1 MRLFVLGATGKTGGA
16 LVAQAVARGHIVTTF
31 GRSSFAGDDRAK
43 VLSISGNPMS
53 EMELSDALP
62 GHDAVLSVLGTRGL
76 GATSVLVDSSRATIA
91 AMRKAGVRRLVI
103 LSSALLDSHIGLV
116 NRIVGRTLL
125 RHFSSDQRAMEK
137 LVTASRL
144 DRVEAGADDSLG
156 ARRQINVDTRRA
168 TGFSRNANHQRG
180 GRPRD
185 ARHGGEPQA
194 HQKARSCTRST
205 SLTLFVVF
213 LFLAIYNA
221 GCMTALRF
229 AS

>member
-16 LVAQAVARGHIVTTF
+16 LVAQAVARGHIVTIF

-53 EMELSDALP
+53 EMDLADALP

-76 GATSVLVDSSRATIA
+76 GATSVLDDSSRATIA

-137 LVTASRL
+137 LVTASDL
-144 DRVEAGADDSLG
+144 DWTVLRPARMTASAPDGKSTSILG
-156 ARRQINVDTRRA
+156 EPPDA
-168 TGFSRNANHQRG
+168 TGMQITKEEVARVMLDTVENRRHIKKLVHVRG
-180 GRPRD
+180 
-185 ARHGGEPQA
+185 A
-194 HQKARSCTRST
+194 HR
-205 SLTLFVVF
+205 
-213 LFLAIYNA
+213 
-221 GCMTALRF
+221 
-229 AS
+229 

>member
-103 LSSALLDSHIGLV
+103 VSSALLDSHIGLV

-137 LVTASRL
+137 LVTASDL
-144 DRVEAGADDSLG
+144 DWTVLRP
-156 ARRQINVDTRRA
+156 ARMTASAPDGKSTSIL
-168 TGFSRNANHQRG
+168 
-180 GRPRD
+180 
-185 ARHGGEPQA
+185 GEPPDSAGMQITKEEVARVMLDTVENRRHIRKLVHVRGA
-194 HQKARSCTRST
+194 HR
-205 SLTLFVVF
+205 
-213 LFLAIYNA
+213 
-221 GCMTALRF
+221 
-229 AS
+229 

>member
-53 EMELSDALP
+53 EMDLADALP

-125 RHFSSDQRAMEK
+125 RHFSSDQRGMEK
-137 LVTASRL
+137 LVTASDL
-144 DRVEAGADDSLG
+144 DWTVLRPARMTASAPDGRSTSILGEPPDSAGMQITKEEVARVMLDTVENRRHIKKLVHVRG
-156 ARRQINVDTRRA
+156 ARR
-168 TGFSRNANHQRG
+168 
-180 GRPRD
+180 
-185 ARHGGEPQA
+185 
-194 HQKARSCTRST
+194 
-205 SLTLFVVF
+205 
-213 LFLAIYNA
+213 
-221 GCMTALRF
+221 
-229 AS
+229 